1 MIAIFSFA
9 SWSWKHGCWLVC
21 WSVFSVSAA
30 FDDMPVKMT
39 CVPCWVSGGAEAVEL
54 TVKTA
59 AAAAAAAAGWGGAG
73 ALARERPSDCQ
84 VDGI

>member
-1 MIAIFSFA
+1 
-9 SWSWKHGCWLVC
+9 
-21 WSVFSVSAA
+21 
-30 FDDMPVKMT
+30 MPVKMT

-73 ALARERPSDCQ
+73 ALARERPSDC
-84 VDGI
+84 G